1 MRRKLVLWGTNEKD
15 EKMLVAL
22 ELLENENVVNTPLGK
37 FSTQKLNLRYEK
49 CLRSQ

>member
-1 MRRKLVLWGTNEKD
+1 MIHRNKIIINHQIRFK
-15 EKMLVAL
+15 
-22 ELLENENVVNTPLGK
+22 NENVVNTPLGK